1 MDMELFTI
9 IDDATAIVKQANGV
23 YKQAKVYHRGGRVFV
38 GHSGG
43 FLRVTAKFDRTWGTS
58 NPNVKV
64 EAIEGAGILIK
75 DNREP
80 SYGA

>member
-1 MDMELFTI
+1 MQLFTI
-9 IDDATAIVKQANGV
+9 IDDATAIIRQANGV

-43 FLRVTAKFDRTWGTS
+43 FLRVTANFGGTWGTS

-64 EAIEGAGILIK
+64 EALEGDGIDAATNK
-75 DNREP
+75 EP
-80 SYGA
+80 SFKA